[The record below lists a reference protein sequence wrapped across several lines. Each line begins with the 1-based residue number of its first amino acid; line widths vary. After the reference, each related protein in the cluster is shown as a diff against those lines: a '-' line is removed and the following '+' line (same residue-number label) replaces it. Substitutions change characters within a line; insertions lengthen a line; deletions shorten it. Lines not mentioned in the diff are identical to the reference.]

1 MHILL
6 PLHLMA
12 FWVVCHSQWHCM
24 LRLWG
29 LMLSDRDGAGVED
42 RCDTALTA
50 ECGAASGFSVRR

>member
-12 FWVVCHSQWHCM
+12 FWVVCHWLWHCM

-29 LMLSDRDGAGVED
+29 LMLSDKDGAGVED
-42 RCDTALTA
+42 RCGTALTA
-50 ECGAASGFSVRR
+50 ECGAAFWFSVRR